1 MVGLDQNCAGF
12 LTWMLFAGDCH
23 HFRPF
28 YGHTPRKFPTF
39 SVATFRFIAHQA
51 LLLYTISLKKSI
63 GFFKKIPIYLQNLHF
78 IYICFTNPKLQ
89 NSTLKSRMQQS
100 STTGKPPPSSAHD
113 VHLFSS
119 YILYIRNAHCKSR
132 IRTQQRRKPQQL
144 IRIILPQNRVLR
156 THRRLKEIVWFSSY
170 FVILCLFLLFIHF
183 FC

>member
-89 NSTLKSRMQQS
+89 NSTLKSRIQQS
-100 STTGKPPPSSAHD
+100 STTGKHPLHPRTTSIFFLPIYYIYAMHTARAESAHSRD
-113 VHLFSS
+113 ASRSS
-119 YILYIRNAHCKSR
+119 SSVSFY
-132 IRTQQRRKPQQL
+132 RK
-144 IRIILPQNRVLR
+144 
-156 THRRLKEIVWFSSY
+156 TG
-170 FVILCLFLLFIHF
+170 
-183 FC
+183 FCAPIGA